1 MVDSCSRYVLIDVPK
16 QGQWTRANFTTEIE
30 QIFDSET
37 GSYAHSH
44 FCKIS
49 SRDYRKV
56 QKKQQTITNI
66 WPFQK
71 KVVVLQ
77 SIWQIRGIRNLTAI
91 FIQFLHI

>member
-1 MVDSCSRYVLIDVPK
+1 MGN
-16 QGQWTRANFTTEIE
+16 QGQWTRANVITEIE

-37 GSYAHSH
+37 GSYTHSQ

-49 SRDYRKV
+49 SRDYRQV

-77 SIWQIRGIRNLTAI
+77 SIWQIRGIRNFTAI

>member
-1 MVDSCSRYVLIDVPK
+1 MPK
-16 QGQWTRANFTTEIE
+16 QGQWTRANVTTEIE

-44 FCKIS
+44 FCKICS
-49 SRDYRKV
+49 KDYRQV

-77 SIWQIRGIRNLTAI
+77 SIWQIRGIRNFTAI